1 MYVHRK
7 LNYVSRCQFHP
18 KSRALTWVSLLPRR
32 AKGSGRFL
40 GWRSCTR
47 RAGTPT
53 RRGSTTTGI
62 TDLPQRQPS
71 ICPLDPAICAR
82 LWLLWRWIFALHAL
96 CLSEIAVSDL
106 QLYAGPTWDF
116 QNLDILALFRSAI
129 CSMLNM
135 KNIAHVRCCM
145 SFCVRLVREWW

>member
-7 LNYVSRCQFHP
+7 LNYVSRCQFYP

-62 TDLPQRQPS
+62 TDLHQRQPS

-82 LWLLWRWIFALHAL
+82 LWLLWRWIFALHPF

-106 QLYAGPTWDF
+106 QLCAGPTWD
-116 QNLDILALFRSAI
+116 LYILAIYFDQH
-129 CSMLNM
+129 MFNVEHE
-135 KNIAHVRCCM
+135 NIAHVRCCM